1 MENNETA
8 QEHLDNALASSL
20 SGNETIK
27 AVSEFE
33 KALALGLPG
42 DKAAFARVLLGGEYS
57 RLALGKGLPLTEAIK
72 TSEWSQS
79 EVETTTGLR
88 IDREGGLGVF
98 SAKNRRAT
106 LSRFDILCELA
117 GSIKS
122 KENSPVPGSA
132 WHLFGCSVLGWFQE
146 VPGTCFLLNQGEAFN
161 SLRFASEEI
170 VELSPIPCWAH
181 LSPAAYRRRVR
192 ALVDDIDAE
201 AARDRKISGR
211 PVLGVAAILAQDP
224 QLRPAKLDRS
234 PAPRVHAATKAA
246 RKLFYE
252 AYAAFVSAFRAAT
265 EALRQGNRDAPF
277 PRGSFPPA
285 LPFVAG

>member
-1 MENNETA
+1 MKPSGGRPA
-8 QEHLDNALASSL
+8 Q
-20 SGNETIK
+20 
-27 AVSEFE
+27 
-33 KALALGLPG
+33 
-42 DKAAFARVLLGGEYS
+42 R
-57 RLALGKGLPLTEAIK
+57 
-72 TSEWSQS
+72 
-79 EVETTTGLR
+79 
-88 IDREGGLGVF
+88 
-98 SAKNRRAT
+98 
-106 LSRFDILCELA
+106 
-117 GSIKS
+117 
-122 KENSPVPGSA
+122 VPGSA
-132 WHLFGCSVLGWFQE
+132 WHLFPLDGQPLVGHWFDRTRE
-146 VPGTCFLLNQGEAFN
+146 YAARNQGEA
-161 SLRFASEEI
+161 SSPLRFATEET

-201 AARDRKISGR
+201 AARARKISGK

-224 QLRPAKLDRS
+224 QSRPAKLDRS

-246 RKLFYE
+246 RRFFYE